1 MSKPIRFNAFQ
12 MNTVGHQSPGLWT
25 HPEDQSHRYTDP
37 DHWVE
42 LARLLE
48 RGRFDSVFLADVLG
62 VYDVYQ
68 GAADAAL
75 RHAVQVPVNDPL
87 ALVPLMAQAT
97 EHLGFGVTCA
107 LTYEHPYPFARRL
120 STLDHLTRG
129 RIGWNIVTGYLDS
142 AARNLGLPRQ
152 LGHDDRY
159 DVAEEYMEVVY
170 KLWEHSW
177 EEGAVLRDKARG
189 IYTDPAKVHPI
200 RHHGAHYQVPGFH
213 LCEPSPQRTPV
224 LYQAGASLRGK
235 AFAARHAECVFLSG
249 PSKTVVARSAS
260 DLRHAAAQAGRDPR
274 ELLIYAQALVITGAT
289 QAEAEAK
296 HARYL
301 AHVDPEAALALLS
314 GWTGVDFSRYPLD
327 ATIDYIDTDAGRT
340 ALASFSQ
347 ADPSR
352 RWTVGEAARF
362 IGLGG
367 RGPVLVG
374 DPQQVA
380 DALESWVDETGID
393 GFNLA
398 FAVAHE
404 SMRDV
409 VEHVVPEL
417 QRRDRYPLDYTPGTL
432 RDKLFHRGS
441 RLDARHAARQVR
453 IDTAHAVA
461 A

>member
-1 MSKPIRFNAFQ
+1 

-25 HPEDQSHRYTDP
+25 HPDDQSHRYTDP

-42 LARLLE
+42 LAKLLE

-75 RHAVQVPVNDPL
+75 WHGVQVPVNDPL

-142 AARNLGLPRQ
+142 AARNLGLPKQ

-177 EEGAVLRDKARG
+177 EDDAVLRDKARG

-200 RHHGAHYQVPGFH
+200 RHRGAHYQVPGFH

-224 LYQAGASLRGK
+224 LYQAGASSRGK

-249 PSKTVVARSAS
+249 PSKTVVARSVS
-260 DLRHAAAQAGRDPR
+260 DLRHAAAQAGRDTDD
-274 ELLIYAQALVITGAT
+274 LLIYAQALVITGAT
-289 QAEAEAK
+289 HAEAEAK
-296 HARYL
+296 WAGYCEHIST
-301 AHVDPEAALALLS
+301 EAALALLS
-314 GWTGVDFSRYPLD
+314 GCTGVDFSRYPLN
-327 ATIDYIDTDAGRT
+327 ATIEYIDTDAGRA
-340 ALASFSQ
+340 ALASFSE

-352 RWTVGEAARF
+352 RWTVEEAAQF

-374 DPQQVA
+374 DASQVA
-380 DALESWVDETGID
+380 DDLESWVDETGID
-393 GFNLA
+393 GFNLT

-404 SMRDV
+404 TMRDV
-409 VEHVVPEL
+409 VERVVPEL
-417 QRRDRYPLDYTPGTL
+417 QRRGRYPLDYAPGTL
-432 RDKLFHRGS
+432 RDKLFRRGA
-441 RLDARHAARQVR
+441 RPDARHAGRQVR
-453 IDTAHAVA
+453 IEPAQAVA

>member
-25 HPEDQSHRYTDP
+25 HPDDQSHRYTDP

-48 RGRFDSVFLADVLG
+48 RGRFDGIFLADVLG

-75 RHAVQVPVNDPL
+75 WHGVQVPVNDPL

-97 EHLGFGVTCA
+97 EHLGLGVTCA

-129 RIGWNIVTGYLDS
+129 RVGWNIVTGYLDS
-142 AARNLGLPRQ
+142 AARNLGLPKQ

-159 DVAEEYMEVVY
+159 DVAEEYMDVVY

-177 EEGAVLRDKARG
+177 EDGAVLRDKARG

-224 LYQAGASLRGK
+224 LYQAGTSSRGK
-235 AFAARHAECVFLSG
+235 AFAARHAECVFISG
-249 PSKTVVARSAS
+249 PSKAVVARSVS
-260 DLRHAAAQAGRDPR
+260 DLRHAVTQAGRDAG
-274 ELLIYAQALVITGAT
+274 ELLIYAQALVVTGAT
-289 QAEAEAK
+289 CAEAAAK
-296 HARYL
+296 HVRYRE
-301 AHVDPEAALALLS
+301 HIDPEAALALLS

-327 ATIDYIDTDAGRT
+327 ATIEYIDTDAGRT

-352 RWTVGEAARF
+352 RWTVGEAAQF

-374 DPQQVA
+374 DAQQVA
-380 DALESWVDETGID
+380 DELEAWVEETGID
-393 GFNLA
+393 GFNLS

-404 SMRDV
+404 TMRDV
-409 VEHVVPEL
+409 VEHIVPEL
-417 QRRDRYPLDYTPGTL
+417 QRRGRYPLDYAAGTL
-432 RDKLFHRGS
+432 RDKLFGRGA

-453 IDTAHAVA
+453 IDLTQAVA